1 MFGCFNKS
9 TNQDRGTI
17 TRQQYEEVDCYENLI
32 LTQENNQDYPE
43 KLKYKNSTKTRINIF
58 LAKEFAKCDH
68 FICTCCEDFLAM
80 VVPLSIFCSIVALII
95 FMV

>member
-9 TNQDRGTI
+9 TNHDIANIRHQLS
-17 TRQQYEEVDCYENLI
+17 EELDSHENVI
-32 LTQENNQDYPE
+32 LTQENNEDYPE
-43 KLKYKNSTKTRINIF
+43 KRKYQNSTKTRINIF

-68 FICTCCEDFLAM
+68 FICTCCEDLLAM